1 MESKLSLLF
10 TVYEDIKEISITS
23 QKDIEKLKNENSYLR
38 DSLNTFYSEN
48 EDLKDSLSS
57 REKSCED
64 KISAI
69 KTLEMAI
76 GAKDKELES
85 FRVHVE
91 TFNQIRN
98 SFVNQIGVKHQQVT
112 AANEEIENLK
122 KELADQT
129 KNFSEQMQNLKEEF
143 SSQKAN
149 WLYKMRHLEEEKDM
163 LKNCFQN
170 IEAGLG
176 QRIKFETKSN
186 GVNNQLL
193 IDDVRHL
200 VAEKKK
206 LKEKVED
213 LEAKIVELEDN
224 YATKV
229 KDLKRELQDD
239 NIKG

>member
-1 MESKLSLLF
+1 
-10 TVYEDIKEISITS
+10 
-23 QKDIEKLKNENSYLR
+23 
-38 DSLNTFYSEN
+38 
-48 EDLKDSLSS
+48 
-57 REKSCED
+57 
-64 KISAI
+64 
-69 KTLEMAI
+69 MAI

>member
-1 MESKLSLLF
+1 
-10 TVYEDIKEISITS
+10 
-23 QKDIEKLKNENSYLR
+23 
-38 DSLNTFYSEN
+38 
-48 EDLKDSLSS
+48 
-57 REKSCED
+57 
-64 KISAI
+64 
-69 KTLEMAI
+69 
-76 GAKDKELES
+76 
-85 FRVHVE
+85 
-91 TFNQIRN
+91 
-98 SFVNQIGVKHQQVT
+98 
-112 AANEEIENLK
+112 
-122 KELADQT
+122 
-129 KNFSEQMQNLKEEF
+129 
-143 SSQKAN
+143 
-149 WLYKMRHLEEEKDM
+149 M